1 MSTQKLIVSAVV
13 YSPIALYM
21 LKSIGGVLGGRKMV
35 EWDTRRKMFDVES
48 RCYRD
53 MVETEEA
60 KKKIASLNAKLKDA
74 EATRRHNV
82 GDVESLYIMAKNDL
96 KKAQKEIR
104 DLKAKIEDLREVG
117 ENDLDG
123 G

>member
-1 MSTQKLIVSAVV
+1 
-13 YSPIALYM
+13 
-21 LKSIGGVLGGRKMV
+21 MV

-60 KKKIASLNAKLKDA
+60 EKKIASLKAKLKDA
-74 EATRRHNV
+74 EAVRRH
-82 GDVESLYIMAKNDL
+82 DVNGAMSLYAIAKNDL

-104 DLKAKIEDLREVG
+104 ELKAKIDDLREVG